1 MESATAGPVDTASS
15 IATDGCSATAGP
27 AATSGSPATA
37 ETGDRQWRLANVR
50 ATWALGRHLAE
61 ELLTPP
67 LTLLLEG
74 DLGAGKTCLVQ
85 GLAAGLGIAE
95 PITSPTFALAQH
107 YCGLSESGQPD
118 GGQSDCG
125 QKAGSQRDSGQ
136 RTALVHLDLYRLE
149 QAAAD
154 ELFAQEEELARDLG
168 ALLAVEWPERLS
180 GPPPGAWRLQ
190 LQLLDASDPDRGRLA
205 RLWPPGP
212 PWGDASQP
220 LAPGP

>member
-1 MESATAGPVDTASS
+1 MESATAGPPATNAGPLDTASS
-15 IATDGCSATAGP
+15 VATAGP
-27 AATSGSPATA
+27 PATDW
-37 ETGDRQWRLANVR
+37 TGGREWLLADVR

-61 ELLTPP
+61 ELLAPP

-107 YCGLSESGQPD
+107 YCG
-118 GGQSDCG
+118 QSDC
-125 QKAGSQRDSGQ
+125 GQ

-149 QAAAD
+149 QAAAAD
-154 ELFAQEEELARDLG
+154 ELFAQEEEIALDLG
-168 ALLAVEWPERLS
+168 ALLAVEWPQRLS